1 MTLLEFIMARLDED
15 EERARAAG
23 GDAWELVDRGWMVK
37 VTNTT
42 DGSTIAMWDQAN
54 LPRTVGWL
62 SDHPYPR
69 YVVAEHPQATLRRCA
84 IFRAM
89 LGHAAEAAHY
99 DQQHYYDRTAQ
110 PRDLTA
116 DPVLDTL
123 MHRTIAAYWCKHP
136 DYQAAEWT
144 PEEGTHG

>member
-42 DGSTIAMWDQAN
+42 DGATVAMWDQAN
-54 LPRTVGWL
+54 LPRTLGWL

-69 YVVAEHPQATLRRCA
+69 HVVAEHPQATLRRCA

-89 LGHAAEAAHY
+89 LGHAENAGDLQTAMYDDRGYAAG
-99 DQQHYYDRTAQ
+99 
-110 PRDLTA
+110 P
-116 DPVLDTL
+116 DTRIGEL

-136 DYQAAEWT
+136 DYLPEWI
-144 PEEGTHG
+144 PEEWANA